1 MNDKSLLSTLLT
13 WLAVG
18 VLAIIALKV
27 VFALLGVTLF
37 LVAIVFKLLPILL
50 AVWLVML
57 VVRWFRRDRGPGSD
71 PMGGM

>member
-1 MNDKSLLSTLLT
+1 MKDKSLLSTLLT

-37 LVAIVFKLLPILL
+37 LVAIAFKLLPILL

-57 VVRWFRRDRGPGSD
+57 VVRWFRKDRGPGAD
-71 PMGGM
+71 PMDL